1 MTVRRLLIRSENG
14 LETRDEYDGL
24 SADNPTFTGALTG
37 PYIVLTTDQGAFPV
51 TVGAVFWNE
60 TEDTINVVR
69 ADGSTLSVGQE
80 NTMRMKDGT
89 GAGLTDGQL
98 VRVYD
103 ADGNNALVTLADA
116 DSHTSSSV
124 IGMVTQ
130 AIAPNETGNIATSIS
145 VVNTL
150 DTSAYPAG
158 TELFLS
164 STPGQWT
171 ATPPAKPAHRV
182 SIGFVLRQHAV
193 NGRILLWINAL
204 HDLGELNDVD
214 TTGATEGDSL
224 ALGAGGVWT
233 PKRFVPREAIQDA
246 KQLSGFADPDNIT
259 QTYDPVARTVTTT
272 HPSGTVEMW
281 FRGAKIQQPS
291 PWVTPAHAN
300 TPGANFFFYSTDG
313 VTFAWSTVAW
323 TFYDTQVAFI
333 RFGTDLKIPVRE
345 CHGLMDPDA
354 HEVLH
359 RKIWTYVASG
369 GTLTAGTYAIGGT
382 ASDANNTPG
391 VDAAILR
398 DEDLK
403 TLINALPQG
412 SYQVLRPASGEFAAD
427 ALSFPFPATPSGY
440 INYYPT
446 DSAVQGATLK
456 FYNVYLVAIP
466 TMDPAHPLR
475 YVWIAPQAQYDS
487 LEAAQGEA
495 FENLRL
501 GDLSAGTS
509 EYAPVYRLVYGA
521 RAAHATTGKVRL
533 EAADR
538 LERSPLRSTSTAAS
552 VLSGSGVAG
561 QPAVWASPSSLTSQ
575 DAATFRTTIEALQH
589 VILSGAVDFNSI
601 NGGAPCVAT
610 GDCTSYANSPY
621 LGTQIVGYGGTL
633 YQGVGASGSITQ
645 LWADVRT
652 GAMYY
657 RGKTSGTWGAWVQI
671 HDGYNTP
678 ISPFAKTLLED
689 TTAAQMRTTIGAA
702 ASAGVTNGSDA
713 SSGVVGEYLQAIRPD
728 SDLVFAANGSA
739 VSVLS
744 LSLPAGDWDVEGRA
758 TAYITGTMNGNKV
771 VSGLNTSVAI
781 PADGTEVYGG
791 MQVFSATNGFQTMT
805 GSKRFS
811 LAATTTVYLV
821 ARIDFSAGTPALFG
835 FMSARRVR

>member
-24 SADNPTFTGALTG
+24 SADSPTFTGALTG

-51 TVGAVFWNE
+51 AVGAVFWNE

-150 DTSAYPAG
+150 DTSVYPAG

-233 PKRFVPREAIQDA
+233 PKRFIPQEAIQDA
-246 KQLSGFADPDNIT
+246 KQLSGFADPDSTT
-259 QTYDPVARTVTTT
+259 QAYDPVARTVTTT
-272 HPSGTVEMW
+272 HPSGIVEMW

-323 TFYDTQVAFI
+323 TFYDIQVAFI
-333 RFGTDLKIPVRE
+333 RFGANLKIPVRE

-359 RKIWTYVASG
+359 RKIWTYIASG
-369 GTLTAGTYAIGGT
+369 GSLTAGTYAIGGT

-403 TLINALPQG
+403 TSINALPQG
-412 SYQVLRPASGEFAAD
+412 SYQVLRPVSGEFAAD
-427 ALSFPFPATPSGY
+427 TLSVPFPVTPGGY

-446 DSAVQGATLK
+446 DSAVQGAPLK

-521 RAAHATTGKVRL
+521 RAEHATTGKVRL

-561 QPAVWASPSSLTSQ
+561 QPAVWASPSSLTTQ
-575 DAATFRTTIEALQH
+575 DAATFRATIGAFPLLS
-589 VILSGAVDFNSI
+589 LSGAVNFGSV
-601 NGGAPCVAT
+601 NGGLPCAVEVNASSTSDAPGGYSGGPAKGFLIQGRAEANRLTQEWFGVYGVAFRVM
-610 GDCTSYANSPY
+610 TSP
-621 LGTQIVGYGGTL
+621 
-633 YQGVGASGSITQ
+633 GV
-645 LWADVRT
+645 
-652 GAMYY
+652 
-657 RGKTSGTWGAWVQI
+657 WGAWSYLW
-671 HDGYNTP
+671 DEAYLP
-678 ISPFAKTLLED
+678 ISTFAKTLLDD

-713 SSGVVGEYLQAIRPD
+713 SSGVVGEYLQVIRPD